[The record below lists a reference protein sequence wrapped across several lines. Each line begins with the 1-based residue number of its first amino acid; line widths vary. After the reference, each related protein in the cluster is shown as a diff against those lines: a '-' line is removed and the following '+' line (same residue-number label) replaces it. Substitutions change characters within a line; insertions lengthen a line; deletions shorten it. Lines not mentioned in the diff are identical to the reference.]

1 MSSETTG
8 VSQNEHLIEAKKYSI
23 YTYTVYII
31 LLIVTAAVIK
41 MVMHRN

>member
-1 MSSETTG
+1 MSSETTV

-41 MVMHRN
+41 MDNAP